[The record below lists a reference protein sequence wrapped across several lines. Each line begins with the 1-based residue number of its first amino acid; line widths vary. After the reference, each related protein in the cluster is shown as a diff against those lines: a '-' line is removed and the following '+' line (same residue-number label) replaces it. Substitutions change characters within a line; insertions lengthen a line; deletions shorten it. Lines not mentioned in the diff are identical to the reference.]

1 MRNLK
6 KFLALVLAM
15 VMAMSLMITANAAN
29 VSFEDDSDITE
40 QFEEAALVLGGLGV
54 FKGTDEG
61 KFNPKAEITRAEV
74 AAIIYR
80 LVTGDINDNQVKIY
94 ADYNKFEDVSETAW
108 YAGYVGFCA
117 NAEYIKGHNGY
128 FYPMTKV
135 TGYEA
140 LAMILRAVG
149 YDQAG
154 EFSGSG
160 WQVRVASL
168 AKQKHVT
175 DTVTNDDFATTLNKA
190 ATREVVAEL
199 LFRASLIPQVTY
211 SSALGYN
218 DKKGIINNAADPF
231 NLALAEETFG
241 LYQTAW
247 SNIGTWG
254 EPGYTWKADRCPA
267 GDRTV
272 ATIMAEP
279 TFTTNEVMR
288 ECDLAEE
295 LDIKS
300 EATFDLYVNSKGITA
315 EDYRIVATD
324 TVTRVGGQGR
334 QVKVYTDVTTQW
346 VKLSNLNS
354 RLNHVSDDQSDYP
367 DTVVMIDTVLAKV
380 TGKADAVLDPA
391 GHVITPAKLYV
402 NVYDKA
408 QTVAGSP
415 NPTARTISK
424 QNGSADNW
432 EYSNGDMLLLNAYTN
447 QNQNLATQQA
457 REENAFRTAV
467 VNSTTV
473 VGSTRYPANTLVEGK
488 SVWLVDGLTSKDAK
502 QTLVYLNQDKHNVD
516 NKDELDALTLYLD
529 VAGNTMN
536 TTFKWYFDQFGNLI
550 GIDNTGKSTYGVIT
564 GIYAAYKT
572 NDNSNTDGSV
582 QAIASVLYSDGTTGT
597 EVIDRFLLPVD
608 GTLANDAGKNFD
620 ANGSEVKDTQA
631 DWGKEPSVDTTTG
644 DSNTVELLP
653 VYDTTSEDPLG
664 VGVNGVPFTKR
675 HADQTGW
682 LFLAPQAL
690 RNLQQAIGSG
700 DKYGVMF
707 DHMFKFVKSNNDET
721 TAIQVAGF
729 KNHPGQKVDNTV
741 TSVVDATH
749 GAHENNGIYEWLYN
763 GSTPNGG
770 PDGSSKIFK
779 NSGFVNILLP
789 HSAGKINDTNV
800 TAYSLYVDNETQI
813 IIQNQDDLTKHT
825 TYKGVSA
832 LPGDVDLTANT
843 EVMWA
848 DPDGDG
854 RAEFLKVTG
863 KVTGVTTY
871 GLVYFNANEM
881 AANWNGTTGTMSAYL
896 NGEATTLTFN
906 NESLYNAIANT
917 KDYKANLFAVQMFN
931 GVVSDVLKTVKNDAV
946 GPNTE
951 WTTNILMAKET
962 GTTAYANVNSTDI
975 DVVTDGGFEG
985 ALQPSVGSDYFHCGK
1000 DYGNEYVQSET
1011 QAIYYDDIAGS
1022 NTQDV
1027 TFRADPLGDTVSV
1040 NGTTYY
1046 FGPNTKRVGVMELL
1060 NSSSWNDVTIVYDKN
1075 SLIIREIYVVSDP
1088 NVTPSEPAPGAKV
1101 TNATIV
1107 NLTPGGT
1114 YTVAQAKAAM
1124 AGNSN
1129 RAVMVSGVD
1138 SLTGDACPTSNL
1150 LFFPFFAKDSSKVVS
1165 FTVKN
1170 SDNTVVWAESNTSTY
1185 TGSTWEAAS
1194 IDVTGTYKAATGV
1207 LSFSNLVAN
1216 PGEYTFEVYYDGA
1229 LVSSGSFTIG

>member
-15 VMAMSLMITANAAN
+15 IMAMSLMITANAAN
-29 VSFEDDSDITE
+29 VTFEDDSDITE
-40 QFEEAALVLGGLGV
+40 QFEEAVLVLGGLNV

-94 ADYNKFEDVSETAW
+94 ADYNKFKDVSETAW

-128 FYPMTKV
+128 FYPMNKV

-168 AKQKHVT
+168 SKQKHVT
-175 DTVTNDDFATTLNKA
+175 DTVSNDDFATTLNKA

-218 DKKGIINNAADPF
+218 DKQGIINNSSDNF
-231 NLALAEETFG
+231 NWSLAEETFG
-241 LYQTAW
+241 LAQTAW
-247 SNIGTWG
+247 SNLGTWG
-254 EPGYTWKADRCPA
+254 EPGYRWTADRCPA
-267 GDRTV
+267 GLRTV

-279 TFTTNEVMR
+279 VFATNEVMR

-295 LDIKS
+295 LDITG
-300 EATFDLYVNSKGITA
+300 EATFDLYVNSKNRTA

-334 QVKVYTDVTTQW
+334 QVKVYTNVTTQN

-354 RLNHVSDDQSDYP
+354 RLYHISDDQNDYP

-380 TGKADAVLDPA
+380 TGKADAILDPA

-402 NVYDKA
+402 NVYDKE
-408 QTVAGSP
+408 QTIVGSP
-415 NPTARTISK
+415 NPTTRIISK
-424 QNGSADNW
+424 PNGSADNW
-432 EYSNGDMLLLNAYTN
+432 EYTNGNMLLLNAYTN
-447 QNQNLATQQA
+447 QNQNLSTQQA

-473 VGSTRYPANTLVEGK
+473 VGSTRYPANTLVENS

-516 NKDELDALTLYLD
+516 NKDELDALTLFLD

-572 NDNSNTDGSV
+572 NANSNTDGNV
-582 QAIASVLYSDGTTGT
+582 QAIATVLYSDGTTGT
-597 EVIDRFLLPVD
+597 VTIDRFLLPVKD
-608 GTLANDAGKNFD
+608 NLADVDAD
-620 ANGSEVKDTQA
+620 GSEAQDAQA
-631 DWGKEPSVDTTTG
+631 DWGAEALKDTTTT

-653 VYDTTSEDPLG
+653 VYDTNQELPLQ
-664 VGVNGVPFTKR
+664 VGVNGVTFSKR
-675 HADQTGW
+675 HANQTGW
-682 LFLAPQAL
+682 LYLAPQAL
-690 RNLQQAIGSG
+690 RNLEQAVGAG

-729 KNHPGQKVDNTV
+729 KNHPGQYI
-741 TSVVDATH
+741 SGGSGALATH
-749 GAHENNGIYEWLYN
+749 GDENTGIYEWLFN
-763 GSTPNGG
+763 GATPNGA
-770 PDGSSKIFK
+770 DGDSKIFK
-779 NSGFVNILLP
+779 NSGFVNILVP
-789 HSAGKINDTNV
+789 HDGTALSNTTM

-813 IIQNQDDLTKHT
+813 IIQNQDDRTKHT

-832 LPGDVDLTANT
+832 LPGDVDLTKET

-854 RAEFLKVTG
+854 RAEFLMVTG

-871 GLVYFNANEM
+871 GLVYFNANDM

-906 NESLYNAIANT
+906 DEGMYNAIANT
-917 KDYKANLFAVQMFN
+917 RDYRANLFAVQMFN
-931 GVVSDVLKTVKNDAV
+931 GVVSEVLWTVKNDV
-946 GPNTE
+946 DG
-951 WTTNILMAKET
+951 TTQTYNLLMAKAA
-962 GTTAYANVNSTDI
+962 GATASYLNVNGTDI
-975 DVVTDGGFEG
+975 NVAIDGGFEG
-985 ALQPSVGSDYFHCGK
+985 AFQGAGINFLTGK
-1000 DYGNEYVQSET
+1000 TYGNEYVQSET
-1011 QAIYYDDIAGS
+1011 EAIYYEDIADIAAQ
-1022 NTQDV
+1022 NV
-1027 TFRADPLGDTVSV
+1027 TFRADPLGDTVSA
-1040 NGTTYY
+1040 GGKTYY
-1046 FGPNTKRVGVMELL
+1046 FGPNTKRVGIMELL
-1060 NSSSWNDVTIVYDKN
+1060 NSSSWNDVTIVYNKN

-1088 NVTPSEPAPGAKV
+1088 NVTPSEPDITDVVPGAGVTTMPINDPANLARALKAAGPNKV
-1101 TNATIV
+1101 FYNPYGMTAAAGTSNAADVLYFPFNVKTVNKGATLSIVDSGSNVVYFEAIADGSWAAGSGHYFVMNFTMKPAGSTAAIHQALASGDYSYTIV
-1107 NLTPGGT
+1107 DT
-1114 YTVAQAKAAM
+1114 
-1124 AGNSN
+1124 
-1129 RAVMVSGVD
+1129 
-1138 SLTGDACPTSNL
+1138 
-1150 LFFPFFAKDSSKVVS
+1150 
-1165 FTVKN
+1165 
-1170 SDNTVVWAESNTSTY
+1170 
-1185 TGSTWEAAS
+1185 
-1194 IDVTGTYKAATGV
+1194 
-1207 LSFSNLVAN
+1207 
-1216 PGEYTFEVYYDGA
+1216 DGA
-1229 LVSSGSFTIG
+1229 LLSSGTFTLNLG